1 MFMNKFS
8 VFQITSRLLTMKLPS
23 NMKHVKVLLAIG
35 IVLLLINLMSPNY
48 WLLAAKD
55 GLFALASL
63 GALVNIVR
71 MNGPM
76 KQKLK
81 SRSVLISTVLWIV
94 LLVLSS
100 LSLYARTSSYKL
112 HHEYTVKIV
121 QILAAVS
128 AYSVIVLEG
137 KIAGV

>member
-1 MFMNKFS
+1 
-8 VFQITSRLLTMKLPS
+8 MKLPS
-23 NMKHVKVLLAIG
+23 TMKHVKILLGIG
-35 IVLLLINLMSPNY
+35 IALLLINLMNPKY

-81 SRSVLISTVLWIV
+81 SKSVLISTVLWIV

-100 LSLYARTSSYKL
+100 LSLYARSSSYKL